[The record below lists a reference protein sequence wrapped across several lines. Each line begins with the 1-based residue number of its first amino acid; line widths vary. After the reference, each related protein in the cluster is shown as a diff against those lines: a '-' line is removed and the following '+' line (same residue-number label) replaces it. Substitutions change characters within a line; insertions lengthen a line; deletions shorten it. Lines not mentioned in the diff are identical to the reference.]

1 MFRDACADVSGS
13 ETSFSGCRE
22 QVKKLS
28 RYCGGA
34 AALSLMEACD
44 RFLSAVKGNANLALS
59 LAAFE
64 ITVSDIIRR

>member
-1 MFRDACADVSGS
+1 MMYLPEKTIATLEFDKIRQMLADLARTEGA
-13 ETSFSGCRE
+13 R
-22 QVKKLS
+22 
-28 RYCGGA
+28 A

-64 ITVSDIIRR
+64 ITVGDIVRR